1 MYNSNN
7 GNVTAVPT
15 FDPAYGPDCVQNPHI
30 AGMKETLAILHDNNE
45 KMRAMICEIRKSL
58 FGLDPPEWNVPECN
72 CAQDEMNVCKAIS
85 TQSIELLHDIL
96 LGINGD

>member
-45 KMRAMICEIRKSL
+45 KMRAMICEIRNNL
-58 FGLDPPEWNVPECN
+58 FGFDPPEWTVPECN